1 MLIFSQG
8 CTGSWGVPLTPFR
21 IFITLLNSSS
31 MQHLR
36 WTSLWQKNRKKLETV
51 SIPSSNTC
59 SKAAKNKTKQ
69 NKKKQTRNVSFI
81 FNVNNK
87 DTRMTAASIVNFEH
101 ILHFILLLLLLT
113 LNKCWWCFRI
123 YSFRQKIYPQ

>member
-8 CTGSWGVPLTPFR
+8 CTGSWRVPLTPFR

-36 WTSLWQKNRKKLETV
+36 WTSLWQKTGKSWKLLV
-51 SIPSSNTC
+51 FDPAIHVQ
-59 SKAAKNKTKQ
+59 KQQKTKQ
-69 NKKKQTRNVSFI
+69 KKQKKPRNVSFI

-87 DTRMTAASIVNFEH
+87 DTRMTAASIANFEH
-101 ILHFILLLLLLT
+101 ILRFILLLLLLT
-113 LNKCWWCFRI
+113 LNKCWLCFRI
-123 YSFRQKIYPQ
+123 YSFRQKIYAQ